1 MASSPAVKLWVTCL
15 VAGGVMALAA
25 CHNFALRVTTK
36 PPPPRVPPATVTVK
50 DPELEQRAARLQ
62 LRLLEDEARLED
74 MQTKLDEARQEVV
87 RAMAKLQTLA
97 TRAEAASA
105 MAEAKI
111 ALDSL
116 SAAAGPQPPPEV
128 PQAAQLLAMSSA
140 EFDKQNYG
148 GALYLANQA
157 KGFVGMGKGLLAS
170 RGQGSLRPGEVT
182 FALPLKLRTVAS
194 SNLRDGP
201 GTGFKVALTLDAG
214 TAIVAFS
221 YADVWVH
228 VTDDEGHS
236 GWILYTLV
244 GRRQDAK

>member
-15 VAGGVMALAA
+15 VAGGAMALAA
-25 CHNFALRVTTK
+25 CHNFPLRVTTK
-36 PPPPRVPPATVTVK
+36 PAPSRVRPETVTVK
-50 DPELEQRAARLQ
+50 DPEGEQRAARLQ
-62 LRLLEDEARLED
+62 LRLLE
-74 MQTKLDEARQEVV
+74 DEARQEVV

-157 KGFVGMGKGLLAS
+157 KSFVGMGKGLLAS
-170 RGQGSLRPGEVT
+170 RGQGALRPGEVT

-201 GTGFKVALTLDAG
+201 GTGFKVVLTLDAG